1 MRGDSHVE
9 GWEAN
14 PHFRKAFVGDGFA
27 HCIKN
32 ILVGEGTIGTLLH
45 LLNFGFGIVEG
56 QTTE

>member
-9 GWEAN
+9 GWEPN

-32 ILVGEGTIGTLLH
+32 ILVGKGTVSILLH
-45 LLNFGFGIVEG
+45 LLNFGLGIVEG
-56 QTTE
+56 